1 LRSQVGAVGCAAMGV
16 TLALLGAPAAHADDD
31 GFVRAA
37 KALGFVQA
45 GVNLISTA
53 HSSCYFLGQRHRDA
67 RQVEQRIARY
77 HVVDPGPAHEFLILA
92 VREYCPQYAGL
103 VGA

>member
-1 LRSQVGAVGCAAMGV
+1 
-16 TLALLGAPAAHADDD
+16 
-31 GFVRAA
+31 
-37 KALGFVQA
+37 
-45 GVNLISTA
+45 
-53 HSSCYFLGQRHRDA
+53 
-67 RQVEQRIARY
+67 VEQRIARY